1 MANLGDITQFRVSKQ
16 DTPTSSAMPEK
27 RKMKAFRLNREA
39 VRQLAMLRA
48 EQERTEQS
56 LLTEAVNLLFRKYGK
71 DPIA

>member
-1 MANLGDITQFRVSKQ
+1 MANLGDITQFRVSKR
-16 DTPTSSAMPEK
+16 DTATSSATPEK

-48 EQERTEQS
+48 EQQRTEHS

>member
-1 MANLGDITQFRVSKQ
+1 MANLGDITQFRVSKR
-16 DTPTSSAMPEK
+16 DTPPSSATPEK